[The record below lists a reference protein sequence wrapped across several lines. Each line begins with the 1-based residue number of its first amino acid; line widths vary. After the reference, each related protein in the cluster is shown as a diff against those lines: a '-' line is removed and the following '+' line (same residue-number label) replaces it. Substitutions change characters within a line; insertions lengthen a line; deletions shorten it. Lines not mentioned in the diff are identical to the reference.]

1 MAYEL
6 GEALSFTKW
15 KIVQRS
21 IINVKSPP
29 MLGESLPYSL
39 FFIKNHKL

>member
-1 MAYEL
+1 MANEI

-21 IINVKSPP
+21 IFNVKSPP
-29 MLGESLPYSL
+29 MLGESLTYSL
-39 FFIKNHKL
+39 FFIKNHEL